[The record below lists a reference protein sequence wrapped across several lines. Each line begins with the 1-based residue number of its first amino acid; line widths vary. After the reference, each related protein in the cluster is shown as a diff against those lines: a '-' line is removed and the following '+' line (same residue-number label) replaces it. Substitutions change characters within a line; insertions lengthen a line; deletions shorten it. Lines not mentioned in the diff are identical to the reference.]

1 MFGKGKSKSSDLE
14 LIVDDL
20 EMETERE
27 GSFYVGSFSG
37 ELQGRKDNRVAPAVL
52 SSSNGVVPQSG
63 SSPAKTSAVAN
74 GTACSNGDVNG
85 SVPNNNEGRQDR
97 TRLDAGKLQRAS
109 STLSNQVP
117 DDKAMEDDVR
127 NFLKNLAKNRL
138 REKVFYVAAVC
149 SLVVVAFGLLALQWL
164 IPYYYAVSAPVLI
177 GLRLYLYCTKKWQ
190 FFMLDFCYFGNAIT
204 YVYIWAAPADPRMF
218 QVTFAIANGP
228 LVIAVF
234 FFRNSIVFHSIDRMT
249 SVFIHSL
256 PAYVAY
262 GVRWYS
268 PETSVN
274 WYTPFP
280 TETEFQNP
288 SFIWLLAV
296 PLACYVGHALLYAI
310 VVNGILRPSP
320 EYWNSYRFLTAKK
333 NGVVYKALNMFGPK
347 FLYFNYNVLNVL
359 VCLASILLCQVWYR
373 WFVAHAVFLAVAF
386 VIKAWNGATFYMDV
400 FSQGKSVSD
409 WD

>member
-1 MFGKGKSKSSDLE
+1 MFGKEKSKSSDLE

-20 EMETERE
+20 EMEAERE
-27 GSFYVGSFSG
+27 GSFSG

-52 SSSNGVVPQSG
+52 SSSNGVLPQNG

-85 SVPNNNEGRQDR
+85 VLNNSEGRQDR